1 MTAEQRPMNIAEY
14 SIRKRIV
21 TYLMCFLMMAGG
33 LYAYEK
39 IGRLEDPEFTIK
51 DALVLTPY
59 RARRPMRSRK
69 SAM

>member
-1 MTAEQRPMNIAEY
+1 MNIAEY

-51 DALVLTPY
+51 DALV
-59 RARRPMRSRK
+59 
-69 SAM
+69 